1 MSAGVP
7 SVNCTHCGKN
17 LTTDDLRRVDC
28 RHCGT
33 VLPHHARAQQQI
45 AVVQGMLADRNGN
58 GIPDA
63 YEPLVMNAQANAM
76 NQVFGGGYAAPMMG
90 APPPMMGAPHLA
102 NPYAAAHVA
111 QANAMNQAGKTIG
124 ITMIIVVVGILLAT
138 LVVVGAGVAMFVLA
152 R

>member
-1 MSAGVP
+1 MSGVP

-28 RHCGT
+28 KHCGT

-76 NQVFGGGYAAPMMG
+76 NQVFGMSAPTYQAPMMG
-90 APPPMMGAPHLA
+90 APMMG
-102 NPYAAAHVA
+102 NPYAQVHVA
-111 QANAMNQAGKTIG
+111 QANAMNHATKS
-124 ITMIIVVVGILLAT
+124 VGIAMIAVVIGVVLVT
-138 LVVVGAGVAMFVLA
+138 LVFVGAGIAFFVMA
-152 R
+152 G

>member
-17 LTTDDLRRVDC
+17 LTTDDLRRIDC

-63 YEPLVMNAQANAM
+63 YEPLVANAQANAM
-76 NQVFGGGYAAPMMG
+76 NQVFGMGGVPFGANGYPAPMMG
-90 APPPMMGAPHLA
+90 VPPGHMAHV
-102 NPYAAAHVA
+102 HVA
-111 QANAMNQAGKTIG
+111 QANAMNQATKSVG
-124 ITMIIVVVGILLAT
+124 IAMIAVVVGIVLVT
-138 LVVVGAGVAMFVLA
+138 LIMVGAGVAFFVMA

>member
-17 LTTDDLRRVDC
+17 LTTDDLRRIDC
-28 RHCGT
+28 KHCGT

-45 AVVQGMLADRNGN
+45 AVVQGMMADRNGN

-63 YEPLVMNAQANAM
+63 YEPLVANAQANAM
-76 NQVFGGGYAAPMMG
+76 NQVFGMGGVPYGANGYPMMG
-90 APPPMMGAPHLA
+90 VPPAHMAHV
-102 NPYAAAHVA
+102 HVA
-111 QANAMNQAGKTIG
+111 QANAMNQATKSVGMAMIFVVIG
-124 ITMIIVVVGILLAT
+124 IVLVT
-138 LVVVGAGVAMFVLA
+138 LVMVGAGVAFFVMA

>member
-76 NQVFGGGYAAPMMG
+76 NQVFGGYAPPMVG
-90 APPPMMGAPHLA
+90 APPMMGA

-111 QANAMNQAGKTIG
+111 HANAMNQATKSVGIAMIAVVIG
-124 ITMIIVVVGILLAT
+124 IV
-138 LVVVGAGVAMFVLA
+138 LVVLVMVGAGVAFYALA

>member
-1 MSAGVP
+1 MTVP

-17 LTTDDLRRVDC
+17 LTTDDLRRIDC

-45 AVVQGMLADRNGN
+45 AVVQGMMADRNGN

-63 YEPLVMNAQANAM
+63 YEGLVANAQANAM
-76 NQVFGGGYAAPMMG
+76 NQAFGMGPMYQ
-90 APPPMMGAPHLA
+90 APPPMMGAPHLM
-102 NPYAAAHVA
+102 NPYAQAHVA
-111 QANAMNQAGKTIG
+111 QANAIHQASRSIALFVGIG
-124 ITMIIVVVGILLAT
+124 I
-138 LVVVGAGVAMFVLA
+138 GVFVLLFVVLGAVFFVAA

>member
-76 NQVFGGGYAAPMMG
+76 NQVFGAGYAPPMVG
-90 APPPMMGAPHLA
+90 APPMMGG

-111 QANAMNQAGKTIG
+111 QANAMNHATKSVGIAMIAVVIG
-124 ITMIIVVVGILLAT
+124 IV
-138 LVVVGAGVAMFVLA
+138 LVVLVMVGAGVAFALLA